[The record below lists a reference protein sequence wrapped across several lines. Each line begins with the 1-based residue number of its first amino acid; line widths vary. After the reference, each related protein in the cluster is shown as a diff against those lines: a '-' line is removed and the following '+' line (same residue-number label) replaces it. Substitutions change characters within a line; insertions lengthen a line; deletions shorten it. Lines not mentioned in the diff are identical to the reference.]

1 MKKIIHHLRKQKEE
15 DRRHIL
21 HISIFIA
28 TVLLFILWSYSLGTT
43 LAGSSIKEDFQELN
57 EFKNNVSDDLK
68 DFNAQN
74 N

>member
-21 HISIFIA
+21 HISIFVCALI
-28 TVLLFILWSYSLGTT
+28 LFIIWSYNLGNT
-43 LAGSSIKEDFQELN
+43 LAETDFRKDFSELN
-57 EFKNNVSDDLK
+57 EFKNNVSSDIG
-68 DFNAQN
+68 DFSIEN